1 MQTNARP
8 APLAADQLVEPFR
21 RALLIRRV
29 EEQVAEM
36 IGVDFPGSTHFYIG
50 QELTAVAAC
59 AALEPDDWVF
69 TTHRNRGH
77 VLARGG
83 DPGRLLLELL
93 GKEGG
98 YARGKAGSFHIA
110 DPDLNMPVASA
121 MVAGSLPVAVGAAPG
136 GQPGRGGGG
145 AAPCIC
151 AGAPRAGGG
160 RARAAAWPCAA

>member
-8 APLAADQLVEPFR
+8 AALAADQFVELVR

-77 VLARGG
+77 VLARGAE
-83 DPGRLLLELL
+83 PRKVLAELL
-93 GKEGG
+93 GKAEGLSG
-98 YARGKAGSFHIA
+98 GKAGSFHLA
-110 DPDLNMPVASA
+110 
-121 MVAGSLPVAVGAAPG
+121 
-136 GQPGRGGGG
+136 
-145 AAPCIC
+145 
-151 AGAPRAGGG
+151 
-160 RARAAAWPCAA
+160 